1 MDIKIS
7 SLHFKAD
14 KKLEDFIT
22 EKVNKLSKLHDG
34 IIGSDVVLKVDNSD
48 NNENKTA
55 EIRVKIKGNDVLASK
70 TSKSFEESTDLA
82 VEALKKQL
90 VKVKEK
96 QRD

>member
-22 EKVNKLSKLHDG
+22 GKVSKLSKLHDA
-34 IIGSDVVLKVDNSD
+34 IIGSDVVLKVDNTD
-48 NNENKTA
+48 DNENKTT
-55 EIRVKIKGNDVLASK
+55 EIRVKIKGNDVMASK

>member
-96 QRD
+96 QRV